1 MDLTTDYLGFELPH
15 PLMPGASVMSEEL
28 DTIKQLE
35 DAGAAAIVLHSLFEE
50 QIVGEE
56 LATVRAMD
64 AATNQYAESLT
75 YLPDPDEFTLG
86 PDEYL
91 EHVRRVKEAVGVP
104 VIGSLNGTSLGGW
117 LGYAKQIEEA
127 GADAL
132 ELNVY
137 MLATDL
143 GTTGLSIRHQT
154 LEMVRAVKSAVTI
167 PVAIKISPYYTSV
180 AHAAAE
186 LEDAGADGLILFNR
200 FYQPD
205 IDIEE
210 LEVVRSLQLSTSFE
224 LRLRLRWLA
233 VLSGRVKPS
242 LAVTGGVHTVEDAI
256 KAIMCG
262 AHAVQMVSALLKNG
276 PGHLT
281 TIRDELIAWMD
292 EREYE
297 SVRQMQGSMSLQRCP
312 DPKAYERANYMKI
325 LKSWAA

>member
-1 MDLTTDYLGFELPH
+1 MDLTTDYLGFKLPH
-15 PLMPGASVMSEEL
+15 PFMPGASVMSEEL
-28 DTIKQLE
+28 DTIKKLE

-64 AATNQYAESLT
+64 AATNQFAESLT

-167 PVAIKISPYYTSV
+167 PVALKISPYYTSV

-233 VLSGRVKPS
+233 VLSGRIKPS

-256 KAIMCG
+256 KALMCG

-281 TIRDELIAWMD
+281 AIRDELVAWMD